1 MRSELVV
8 NGSHQRIMDIVGHEI
23 ERLNAIITD
32 LLAYARPRPI
42 EYADVD
48 VHRLI
53 MGTLALLC
61 NGLPDG
67 SAVTIQTRFASDV
80 PSMTVDAQGLRQV
93 MWNLC
98 LNAVEAMQCQGTL
111 TIRTAVQP
119 LLRQP
124 YQSDAEL
131 LAGTQELIIEMI
143 DSGPS
148 IPPEVKEKIF
158 EPFYSTKEGG
168 TGLGLATVDRIIHHH
183 KGRIEVDSQ
192 PGHGTTMR
200 IHLPILP
207 SALDISSTRT
217 RRNGFTVPSHT
228 ALLPGMVPTHGDAP
242 VNYLTCPRTHR
253 GYLPG
258 LG

>member
-1 MRSELVV
+1 LPRPPRTPVDPDQSRD
-8 NGSHQRIMDIVGHEI
+8 GSRRAVHALVGHEI

-32 LLAYARPRPI
+32 FLAYARPRPI

-48 VHRLI
+48 VHKLI
-53 MGTLALLC
+53 TGTLALLC

-67 SAVTIQTRFASDV
+67 SAVTIQTQFASDV
-80 PSMTVDAQGLRQV
+80 PSMMGDAQELRQV

-111 TIRTAVQP
+111 IVRTSVQP

-124 YQSDAEL
+124 YQSHAEP

-143 DSGPS
+143 DSGPGM
-148 IPPEVKEKIF
+148 PPEVKEKIF

-207 SALDISSTRT
+207 STLDISSTRT
-217 RRNGFTVPSHT
+217 RQ
-228 ALLPGMVPTHGDAP
+228 
-242 VNYLTCPRTHR
+242 
-253 GYLPG
+253 
-258 LG
+258 